1 MSQFSFCL
9 HHITDENVP
18 GFSME
23 SYSKFKYGSHYVA
36 EQFANALFDA
46 FILDPTN
53 DALFDHQKIIIYSS
67 PYDFLPTSSY
77 YMTKCFFEKLKA
89 YTSLNKYN
97 CKVEFGKIN
106 RNQTYAEDYGALS
119 AEERFNLIKNDTY
132 ELPEKPSEDAVLLF
146 MDDISITGTHQK
158 VIELLL
164 NREGIKNDVGYL
176 YFAKLMNKD
185 VNPNYENVLNYAF
198 VNDLPSLMNVL
209 HSKDFMLTTRCVKHL
224 LCLPHKGFTQFLSL
238 LNEEL
243 KDLLLKEIYV
253 GALRNKYD
261 QMEAYEVNLT
271 ELSRNLNGHELSEI
285 QNWRYIT

>member
-1 MSQFSFCL
+1 MSQFLFCL
-9 HHITDENVP
+9 HHITDENLP

-23 SYSKFKYGSHYVA
+23 SYSKFKYGSHSVA
-36 EQFANALFDA
+36 EQFANALFDT

-132 ELPEKPSEDAVLLF
+132 ELPERPSENAVLLF

-209 HSKDFMLTTRCVKHL
+209 YSKDFMLTTRFVKHL
-224 LCLPHKGFTQFLSL
+224 LSLSTSDFSQLLGFLD
-238 LNEEL
+238 NEIEG
-243 KDLLLKEIYV
+243 LLLKEIYL
-253 GALRNKYD
+253 GALRNRYD
-261 QMEAYEVNLT
+261 KMEAYELNMS
-271 ELSRNLNGHELSEI
+271 ELSLRFKTQDSAAIHKW
-285 QNWRYIT
+285 QYIT